1 MDISSRAGDKDLP
14 VYREFCQG
22 ENISVVG
29 WTEIPVSLTG
39 SGCIPEKDTKK
50 KSTLFMPLLEE
61 LLSKGMKNARRTFVL
76 LPLQPVSTVLAF
88 MRFCFLTE
96 DFGEYSALP

>member
-39 SGCIPEKDTKK
+39 SGCIPDKDTHTHKK
-50 KSTLFMPLLEE
+50 NQPCSCLCWKNYLA
-61 LLSKGMKNARRTFVL
+61 KG
-76 LPLQPVSTVLAF
+76 
-88 MRFCFLTE
+88 
-96 DFGEYSALP
+96 